1 MDDEKR
7 AKRRASL
14 ALAPA
19 ILLAAALGIA
29 ALYFYPKVWLD
40 IGLSASFGEIW
51 DILTT
56 RAWLPGIAL
65 VAVWLPLNIVFLRG
79 LYPPRGFLY
88 FAIMLVCQCVLVMSV
103 VLLLQPAAAR
113 SAAPVRTAWLG
124 AVDAMNGSFVAT
136 VAPGARMPALPADG
150 PQAALVQEFRGML
163 SGVGKAANVY
173 RERSAGYVAVYIPG
187 TRGTDLKVAASG
199 MAKAHS
205 AQWGYEEYLQ
215 WVLRHGEAAIAAR
228 DLPERLQEEM
238 IERFESGAGAEARRR
253 LDILEID
260 DRIFAVLDA
269 MTKRLGDRNRRWTAL
284 PQGPRFAAL
293 ADQQAFDD
301 ARRLLD
307 GLRASRQALID
318 DKLSR

>member
-19 ILLAAALGIA
+19 ILLAAALGIG

-40 IGLSASFGEIW
+40 LGLSESFGETW

-56 RAWLPGIAL
+56 RAWLPGLAL
-65 VAVWLPLNIVFLRG
+65 VAVWLPLNIAFLRG

-88 FAIMLVCQCVLVMSV
+88 FAIMLVCQCVLVMSAV
-103 VLLLQPAAAR
+103 ILLQPAAAR
-113 SAAPVRTAWLG
+113 TAAPVRAAWLG
-124 AVDAMNGSFVAT
+124 AVDAMNGSFAAT
-136 VAPGARMPALPADG
+136 IDPGVRMPSLPADG
-150 PQAALVQEFRGML
+150 QQAALVQEFRGML
-163 SGVGKAANVY
+163 SGVGKAANAY
-173 RERSAGYVAVYIPG
+173 RERSAGYVAAYIPG
-187 TRGTDLKVAASG
+187 TQGIDLRAVSSG
-199 MAKAHS
+199 MAKAQS

-215 WVLRHGEAAIAAR
+215 WILRHGEAAIAAR

-238 IERFESGAGAEARRR
+238 IVRFESGTGAEARRR
-253 LDILEID
+253 LGILAID
-260 DRIFAVLDA
+260 DRIFATLDA

-301 ARRLLD
+301 ARQTLD
-307 GLRASRQALID
+307 RLRAWRAAQIADKPSR
-318 DKLSR
+318 